1 MPAPRRSA
9 RTAIH
14 VISQSEPGRGSYV
27 RKPTTRSPSVA
38 TNPAWVR
45 TASAHPAMPAAS
57 PNQAGS
63 PCTIASHASASNAG
77 SSALIMG
84 HRIAGVAATMRR
96 AMSEH
101 TERLQKLRERVL
113 AAKEFL

>member
-1 MPAPRRSA
+1 
-9 RTAIH
+9 
-14 VISQSEPGRGSYV
+14 
-27 RKPTTRSPSVA
+27 
-38 TNPAWVR
+38 
-45 TASAHPAMPAAS
+45 MPAAS

-63 PCTIASHASASNAG
+63 PVHDRVARVRVERRVERSDHG
-77 SSALIMG
+77 SPY
-84 HRIAGVAATMRR
+84 RGVAATMRR